1 MNSDYERILK
11 ALGWID
17 KVVDYLRSYKP
28 ETRSMTINYRTR
40 DAEIEFVLHIPDNIK
55 RKIRKVE
62 IPAYQNFVIAEM
74 RDESFTKIGDLW
86 RFEDGKW
93 KLNPAQLPP
102 SERYLLTLKGK
113 LPDDV
118 LTRIVYVQPAA
129 NKDRTN
135 EVDRYWLRSMIRN
148 VESLEKLWDAL
159 NVDDVTAGVRIGIER
174 CLSTAVPKELKKRIE
189 VTREWIQV
197 GRGRDRGKLY
207 KVWPKMRR
215 ISRTKASAD
224 EIVDLIYKLTA
235 GDFFSQFLV
244 VDDPYTLGEIRRE
257 ETFKGTFPEKMRVEA
272 CTCLTLKQ
280 PAAAGYLTFKKKDY
294 TKTVEKEFYSLV

>member
-1 MNSDYERILK
+1 MNPDYEKILK
-11 ALGWID
+11 ALEWID
-17 KVVDYLRSYKP
+17 KVIDYLRRYKP
-28 ETRSMTINYRTR
+28 ETKSMTINYRTR
-40 DAEIEFVLHIPDNIK
+40 DAEIEFVLYIPDNLK
-55 RKIRKVE
+55 RKFRKVE

-93 KLNPAQLPP
+93 KLNPTQLPP
-102 SERYLLTLKGK
+102 SERYLLTLKGR

-129 NKDRTN
+129 NKDRTD

-159 NVDDVTAGVRIGIER
+159 NVDDVTASVRIGIER
-174 CLSTAVPKELKKRIE
+174 CLSTAIPKELKKRIE

-197 GRGRDRGKLY
+197 GRGRDREQLY
-207 KVWPKMRR
+207 RVWRKMRHTCKTDV
-215 ISRTKASAD
+215 SVD

-244 VDDPYTLGEIRRE
+244 VDNPYTLGEIRRE

-272 CTCLTLKQ
+272 CTGLTLKQ
-280 PAAAGYLTFKKKDY
+280 PTAAGYLTFKKKEY
-294 TKTVEKEFYSLV
+294 TKIVEKEFSSVV